1 MVVRPESSP
10 FINIYNDA
18 FIMGVSIDI
27 VKATTRVAPRPNKLI
42 VQKVPIRLP
51 REIGAVGEPFII
63 IIIIIK
69 SGAK

>member
-1 MVVRPESSP
+1 
-10 FINIYNDA
+10 
-18 FIMGVSIDI
+18 MGVSIDI